1 MTVTDLKDRLNTL
14 VERVDRLSGGALSI
28 IQDAMER
35 FGDTRAPEAAA
46 GMAYYALLSLFPL
59 LLVLVSV
66 GGFFLRQE
74 QARQEVVFFITQAIP
89 ISENLIARNIDQIL
103 ELRGTVGV
111 IGLVGALW
119 SATAVFSILARN
131 VNLAWSE
138 TESRG
143 FLEKRLVALVVV
155 GTLAVLL
162 VLSLLSSTA
171 LDLLAKFQ
179 IPLDGGGLALYDTI
193 FWRLLSAL
201 VPGFLM
207 FLLFLALY
215 RWVPNTDVHWR
226 AAFWGAL
233 LAAVGWQ
240 IAAEGFGWYVGSGLV
255 DFELAYGS
263 LATVVVLLLWVYLSG
278 LITLL
283 GAHLSAAVD
292 RHLGSSEPTS

>member
-1 MTVTDLKDRLNTL
+1 MTNLKARLNTL
-14 VERVDRLSGGALSI
+14 VRRADELSGGTLSI
-28 IQDAMER
+28 LQDAMER
-35 FGDTRAPEAAA
+35 FGETRAPEAAA

-59 LLVLVSV
+59 LLVLVAVSS
-66 GGFFLRQE
+66 FFLRQE
-74 QARQEVVFFITQAIP
+74 QARQEVVLFITQAIP
-89 ISENLIARNIDQIL
+89 ISEGLITRNIEQIL
-103 ELRGTVGV
+103 ELRGTVGL

-119 SATAVFSILARN
+119 SATAIFSILARN
-131 VNLAWSE
+131 VNLAWSK

-143 FLEKRLVALVVV
+143 FLEKRLVALVFV

-171 LDLLAKFQ
+171 LDLLARFQ
-179 IPLDGGGLALYDTI
+179 IPLDGGGVALYDTV

-215 RWVPNTDVHWR
+215 RWVPNTEVHWR

-240 IAAEGFGWYVGSGLV
+240 VAAEGFTWYVGSGLV

-283 GAHLSAAVD
+283 GAHLTAAVD
-292 RHLGSSEPTS
+292 RHLEEPEPAS